1 MTSKERI
8 LGLINT
14 SNQNS
19 RLKAIAQN
27 VLEEKRI
34 SVEDGI
40 YLFKEADLGY
50 LGILANYIREKK
62 HGLKAFFNRNIHIEP
77 TNICIYSCKFCS
89 YARKI
94 GDTEGKWEYT
104 EEEIINKVR
113 EYEGIPIT
121 EVHLVGGVH
130 PHRIPSVPRRGS

>member
-62 HGLKAFFNRNIHIEP
+62 HGLKAFFNRNIHRFLTRLFWIG
-77 TNICIYSCKFCS
+77 SS
-89 YARKI
+89 Y
-94 GDTEGKWEYT
+94 
-104 EEEIINKVR
+104 
-113 EYEGIPIT
+113 
-121 EVHLVGGVH
+121 L
-130 PHRIPSVPRRGS
+130 